1 MVMIRSMLPGF
12 GSLMEIS
19 QDDWALRVEE
29 EEEEEEESNRWV
41 ELGSKVNRLYLLKL
55 ASSWSKNGIGILSRG

>member
-29 EEEEEEESNRWV
+29 EEEESNRWV
-41 ELGSKVNRLYLLKL
+41 ELGSKVNILYLLKL

>member
-19 QDDWALRVEE
+19 QEDWALFV
-29 EEEEEEESNRWV
+29 EEESN
-41 ELGSKVNRLYLLKL
+41 
-55 ASSWSKNGIGILSRG
+55 

>member
-19 QDDWALRVEE
+19 QDDWALRVK
-29 EEEEEEESNRWV
+29 EEEEESNQWV
-41 ELGSKVNRLYLLKL
+41 ELGSKVNILYLLKL

>member
-19 QDDWALRVEE
+19 QDDWALCV
-29 EEEEEEESNRWV
+29 EEEEEESNRWV
-41 ELGSKVNRLYLLKL
+41 ELGSKVNILYLLKL